1 MAERSGAW
9 YIRRN
14 QKWTGD
20 RGNWDE
26 LMEEISEFEVPGRRG
41 FTLTFYPGQE
51 RLNRVYDST
60 VFDCITRFVDAIHF
74 AIANPFTNWFGL
86 RFRDETMNTNH
97 EASKWLEDCQTRLMA
112 AFEES
117 NWSDQLN
124 EALTDWG
131 VFGTTGMGLEE
142 SPLPT
147 DGDPNVFQGGTFK
160 SYHLSNITWGEDY
173 DGRVRT
179 IFITHHMT
187 AEQAYNRL
195 ANSVDREDREGVE
208 RILGKSLMR
217 KLEDSPDE
225 EVEFLHCI
233 HPRDREDVQTPTA
246 QRPEVPTKRM
256 PYASVW
262 VHMEGER
269 GKKVRVSGYESLP
282 FFVARYRER
291 SEDKNGIGLGELSLP
306 DVRTLNEAERLDLGA
321 WEQDID
327 PPIVQQGEQI
337 IGNINFIARGI
348 TTVRDLSKVR
358 AWTDIV
364 RRSYQPAQIRSEEK
378 REQIRMLWKYHQL
391 DLPPREQV
399 GEMTATEVIKRMQRI
414 YQLMG
419 PPLARLINELVSPS
433 IERFFGM
440 MLRRGAFLP
449 APEVVLEAGSSYDI
463 EYSGPLARAQRLEEV
478 ETIDG
483 YLNDVYAV
491 AETDPEVLDLVDR
504 DEAWRRK
511 AQRMGVPTEVMRDE
525 TEVKKIRAERQQAL
539 DQQREVEAQATAA
552 KTVRDAAVAKE
563 SMNGG
568 AQPGGPPAAAG

>member
-14 QKWTGD
+14 QKWEGD
-20 RGNWDE
+20 RGNWDS
-26 LMEEISEFEVPGRRG
+26 LMEEIAEFEVPGRRG

-51 RLNRVYDST
+51 RLERVYDST

-74 AIANPFTNWFGL
+74 AVANPFTNWFEL
-86 RFRDETMNTNH
+86 RFRDEAMNDNH
-97 EASKWLEDCQTRLMA
+97 EAKSWLEDCQSRLMA
-112 AFEES
+112 GFEES

-124 EALTDWG
+124 ENLTDWG
-131 VFGTTGMGLEE
+131 TFGTAAMGLEE

-147 DGDPNVFQGGTFK
+147 DGDPNVFQGFTFR
-160 SYHLSNITWGEDY
+160 SYHLSNVTWGEDA

-179 IFITHHMT
+179 ANITWHMT
-187 AEQAYNRL
+187 AEQAYDKF
-195 ANSVDREDREGVE
+195 ANSVDREDRDRVE
-208 RILGKSLMR
+208 AILGKSLMR
-217 KLEDSPDE
+217 KLEDSPDQP
-225 EVEFLHCI
+225 VEFLHCI
-233 HPRDREDVQTPTA
+233 HQRDRDDVQVPTA
-246 QRPEVPTKRM
+246 ANPAVPTKKM

-269 GKKVRVSGYESLP
+269 GKKVKVSGYEDLP
-282 FFVARYRER
+282 IFIARYRER

-348 TTVRDLSKVR
+348 TTVRDLNKVR
-358 AWTDIV
+358 AWTDMV
-364 RRSYQPAQIRSEEK
+364 KRSYVPNQVRAEEK
-378 REQIRMLWKYHQL
+378 REQIRRMWKYHQL
-391 DLPPREQV
+391 DLPPRESV

-419 PPLARLINELVSPS
+419 PPLSRLINELISPA
-433 IERFFGM
+433 IERGFGM

-449 APEVVLEAGSSYDI
+449 APEAVLASESSYDI

-478 ETIDG
+478 ETIDSF
-483 YLNDVYAV
+483 LNALYST
-491 AETDPEVLDLVDR
+491 AEMDPEILDLLDR

-511 AQRMGVPTEVMRDE
+511 AQRMGVPTELMRDSDQ
-525 TEVKKIRAERQQAL
+525 VAKIRTARAKAQEE
-539 DQQREVEAQATAA
+539 QREIEAQATAA
-552 KTVRDAAVAKE
+552 KTVRDAGAAME

-568 AQPGGPPAAAG
+568 AGPPAPAAAG